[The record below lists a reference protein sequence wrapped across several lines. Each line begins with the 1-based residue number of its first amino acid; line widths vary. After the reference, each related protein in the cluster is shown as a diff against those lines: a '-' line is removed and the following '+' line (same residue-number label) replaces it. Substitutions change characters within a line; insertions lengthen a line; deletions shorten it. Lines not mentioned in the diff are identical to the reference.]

1 MLRKKVFVFTVLA
14 VGLLLPAFLRSQ
26 IDNLSNMSAEWI
38 RTGNR
43 NAATDATDIV
53 VYNPAGLI
61 KLADGFHLNLS
72 NQSLFRKPQHHF
84 DSPIFGSGTYKQDSA
99 DFYLPNF
106 YAAYKK
112 GNWALF
118 GGVYIPGGG
127 AVADYPDGSLTTH
140 LIAIPMIASAG
151 VFDGYKDDYLEASS
165 LYLTYTLGG
174 AVKINNYLSLAVA
187 GRYIT
192 AKNTF
197 KTGLTMLSSVLPV
210 SQMPFDL
217 EAKDTAAGFGAVFGL
232 NFTPMDRLNIGI
244 RYETKVSLE
253 FETEV
258 SRDDFAGA
266 LVQDGDKRQRDF
278 PAMFGIGAAYRFCE
292 KLTLELDFNYYFQEQ
307 ADWDEVPLS
316 TGPTQYA
323 DMAGDCYGLGG
334 ALLYRVN
341 PKFLVSAGL
350 IYTRFQFNDMDG
362 YYTNLGAVEVQYY
375 DNVNVGAG
383 LAYEI
388 APGVKLNLGLSYNN
402 WDDPQVIQVLA
413 AFPFVFPV
421 ELKNGGMAVAIGLD
435 IAF

>member
-1 MLRKKVFVFTVLA
+1 MKRSLIIFIVL
-14 VGLLLPAFLRSQ
+14 VGSLWCAGFLGAQ

-61 KLADGFHLNLS
+61 KLTDGLHLNLS
-72 NQSLFRKPQHHF
+72 NQSLFRKPEHRF
-84 DSPIFGSGTYKQDSA
+84 DSPIFGGGTYKQDSA

-140 LIAIPMIASAG
+140 LIAIPMIAAAG
-151 VFDGYKDDYLEASS
+151 VFDGYEDDYLQASS

-174 AVKINNYLSLAVA
+174 ALKINNYLSLAVA

-210 SQMPFDL
+210 GQIPFDL
-217 EAKDTAAGFGAVFGL
+217 ETQETATGFGAVFGL
-232 NFTPMDRLNIGI
+232 NFTPTGCLNIGI

-253 FETEV
+253 FETEII
-258 SRDDFAGA
+258 RDDFAGA

-307 ADWDEVPLS
+307 ADWDEVLLP
-316 TGPTQYA
+316 TGISKYA

-341 PKFLVSAGL
+341 PKFLVSSGL
-350 IYTRFQFNDMDG
+350 IYTRFLFNDMDG

-388 APGVKLNLGLSYNN
+388 APGVKLNLGVSYNN

-413 AFPFVFPV
+413 AFPFDFPV
-421 ELKNGGMAVAIGLD
+421 ELKNGGLAVAIGLD
-435 IAF
+435 VAF